1 MEQVG
6 INNVQQV
13 QYQPKTAATEPSFTG
28 KKPEMKEDGD
38 KKLLGALAGLGAIG
52 LGGVLIARD
61 LKNGNASHLKKAWGK
76 ITKKGAQKGAQKT
89 AIKAGSKEAIAHSK
103 NIVKGAST
111 EAQEKINKLTNGVQ
125 DAVNNKKAYEALES
139 KIALSEKAIAVAE
152 KAGKD
157 MVTIDGKTMKLDK
170 AKGHLSNFIGEL
182 KKMKKPS
189 DTDVQKAVDAV
200 RKEASTP
207 EGAGIINMQR
217 AARKH
222 PEVSQESLAKIANAT
237 PTKTTTAAIDVAE
250 SYDKYVKGLQ
260 KKNKTPMSFIEYQQ
274 KIEASNNYRTY
285 LDKIKKENGTPV
297 TFAEFIKQNK

>member
-6 INNVQQV
+6 INGVQQV
-13 QYQPKTAATEPSFTG
+13 QYQPKTAATEPSFQG

-61 LKNGNASHLKKAWGK
+61 IKKGSTSNIKKAWSK
-76 ITKKGAQKGAQKT
+76 ITKKGAQKSV
-89 AIKAGSKEAIAHSK
+89 IKAGSKEAIAHSK
-103 NIVKGAST
+103 NIVKNVST

-125 DAVNNKKAYEALES
+125 DAISGKKAYEALES
-139 KIALSEKAIAVAE
+139 KITMSQKAIAVAE

-170 AKGHLSNFIGEL
+170 AKGHVSNFVGEL

-189 DTDVQKAVDAV
+189 DTDIQKAVEAV
-200 RKEASTP
+200 KKEAASS

-222 PEVSQESLAKIANAT
+222 PEVSQESLAKIANT
-237 PTKTTTAAIDVAE
+237 VPTKATTEADNIA
-250 SYDKYVKGLQ
+250 SRYNKYVELAQ
-260 KKNKTPMSFIEYQQ
+260 KKNKAPMTFMEFQHIYCICWQ
-274 KIEASNNYRTY
+274 YY
-285 LDKIKKENGTPV
+285 LLLLLLLLE
-297 TFAEFIKQNK
+297 QC